1 MFKMVVWSW
10 KLKVFNSSFVYG
22 AFSRQLPTTNV
33 KVCHFPTVIDA
44 GSFKKISNVWRADLL
59 ESWHLKG
66 ASHTNK
72 RSQHAYAGS
81 SGFLLSHES
90 WALLNTHNAF
100 RTCRIWRAGFF
111 FGAGWKRQT
120 WKFNSENVELKV
132 RGFVNFTCFAM
143 TKDNKTTF
151 VFVNRFFVYLGFV
164 SNLHQF
170 KLITFWKSRRTQNFG
185 RDWKK
190 RLFTKLCFLK
200 DLCYWNEN
208 GFVNIYWQKQNF
220 KSRN

>member
-1 MFKMVVWSW
+1 MIAKYKPRSIIIFEKKKLITQFTLEMFKMVVWSW

-44 GSFKKISNVWRADLL
+44 GSFKKISKVWNVWRADSL

-81 SGFLLSHES
+81 SGFLLSHEFG
-90 WALLNTHNAF
+90 ALLNTHNAF

-111 FGAGWKRQT
+111 LALA
-120 WKFNSENVELKV
+120 ENARLENLIP
-132 RGFVNFTCFAM
+132 
-143 TKDNKTTF
+143 KT
-151 VFVNRFFVYLGFV
+151 L
-164 SNLHQF
+164 SS
-170 KLITFWKSRRTQNFG
+170 K
-185 RDWKK
+185 
-190 RLFTKLCFLK
+190 
-200 DLCYWNEN
+200 
-208 GFVNIYWQKQNF
+208 
-220 KSRN
+220 